1 MIESLSHHLLERC
14 SLRTGPSCEDPKF
27 VLHWIRA
34 ALRFEENPTFDV
46 ARLIA
51 NQMGLPLLVYHGI
64 DERYPHASYRH
75 HKFLLEGARDL
86 EKEAADMGVDYLLHV
101 SRKGHRQPVL
111 KLLSEDAAVIVT
123 DLVDLDPW
131 SDWSDAIA
139 KMRTLI
145 EVDAHCVLPRQVFGR
160 SVDRPFKFKNSTKRM
175 VNARKGVNW
184 PVCDVPITRMS
195 ELYDPPFAPVSAHR
209 ELERDV
215 CGHQC

>member
-1 MIESLSHHLLERC
+1 MESLSDHLLERC
-14 SLRTGPSCEDPKF
+14 SQRTGPSCEDPKF

-64 DERYPHASYRH
+64 DERYTHASYRH

-86 EKEAADMGVDYLLHV
+86 EQEAADIGVDYLLHV
-101 SRKGHRQPVL
+101 SRDGHRQPAL
-111 KLLSEDAAVIVT
+111 KLLSKDAAVIVT

-131 SDWSDAIA
+131 SDWSDSIS

-160 SVDRPFKFKNSTKRM
+160 SIDRPFKFKNSTKRM
-175 VNARKGVNW
+175 INARKGLN
-184 PVCDVPITRMS
+184 
-195 ELYDPPFAPVSAHR
+195 
-209 ELERDV
+209 
-215 CGHQC
+215 